1 MSTEVQSEQLESRGI
16 VGSDFIPPLGPS
28 RWERFRRE
36 ASFRNVSALYIL
48 AAMFVVFSIWEPQT
62 FLTVQTWKLLLD
74 NQAISAIIAVAV
86 VVPLSAGVIDLAVG
100 TEVGIG
106 AVLVAWLITDKTIP
120 VPAAFVVTLMAGLA
134 IGAVIAGLIVKA
146 RIGSFIATLAM
157 SSILLAVTNWLAGSE
172 PITVVSSGFHTVATG
187 QLFGVV
193 YPVYFAAGVS
203 LIVWYLLEHTSFGRR
218 VYATGAN
225 PEAARLAG
233 VRTARMILGAT
244 VTCGV
249 LSAFAGVLVAS
260 QLSTGDPTISP
271 GYLLPAFA
279 AAFLGSTQFKR
290 GRFNVLGTLVA
301 VAVLAIGVE
310 GLELG
315 GAPIWTPDL
324 FNGIALLLAV
334 GFAQAQ
340 KAPTLRTAAIRR
352 TMRSLGV
359 KGRADEAAPTPGT
372 SRAEG
377 EQGG

>member
-1 MSTEVQSEQLESRGI
+1 MSTEVQSQRLESRGT
-16 VGSDFIPPLGPS
+16 VGSDLIQPLGPS
-28 RWERFRRE
+28 RWERFRHE
-36 ASFRNVSALYIL
+36 ASFRNISALYIL
-48 AAMFVVFSIWEPQT
+48 AVMFFIFSVWEPQT
-62 FLTVQTWKLLLD
+62 FLTVQTWKLLVD

-86 VVPLSAGVIDLAVG
+86 VVPLSAGVIDLAIG

-120 VPAAFVVTLMAGLA
+120 VPAAFVITLMAGVA
-134 IGAVIAGLIVKA
+134 IGMIIAGLIVKA
-146 RIGSFIATLAM
+146 RIGSFIVTLAM
-157 SSILLAVTNWLAGSE
+157 SSILLAVTDWLSDSE
-172 PITVVSSGFHTVATG
+172 PITVVSSGFHSIATG

-203 LIVWYLLEHTSFGRR
+203 LIVWYVLEHTSFGRR

-290 GRFNVLGTLVA
+290 GRFNVVGTLVA

-324 FNGIALLLAV
+324 FNGVALLLAV

-340 KAPTLRTAAIRR
+340 RAPTQRTAAIRR
-352 TMRSLGV
+352 TLRSLGV
-359 KGRADEAAPTPGT
+359 KSRADETPLARVNHG
-372 SRAEG
+372 AEDG
-377 EQGG
+377 QDG